1 MKFWRVWA
9 VVRTVEIVI
18 NPRLVSKLEYD
29 TFVEDHLVVG
39 TSRKKALE
47 EAEMH
52 FYKKYG
58 IGVDVILV
66 GATSIKM

>member
-9 VVRTVEIVI
+9 VIRTVEIVI

-29 TFVEDHLVVG
+29 TFVEDRLVVG
-39 TSRKKALE
+39 TSRKEALE

-66 GATSIKM
+66 GATSIKF